1 MIIKTYY
8 DDGHTDTFD
17 TDHLTDA
24 SVLPGNLLTN
34 WSLDVQDAEGDL
46 KTLVLS
52 LYWHPVSTAGDMP
65 VGPKGLPIARRRDGW
80 SFVVADS
87 EDLPHLTMA
96 KADGEVVLLRAGAEL
111 VDCNRLAYISRIS
124 ETFARQV
131 VSAHDFLLLSD
142 PIAMEQDI
150 CYAIGMSPQAYEAIA
165 SAAGELAKPQG
176 PNRF

>member
-96 KADGEVVLLRAGAEL
+96 KADGEVVLLRAGGEL
-111 VDCNRLAYISRIS
+111 VDCNRLAHVSRIS
-124 ETFARQV
+124 ESFARQA
-131 VSAHDFLLLSD
+131 VSAHDYLLLSA
-142 PIAMEQDI
+142 PEATEEEI
-150 CYAIGMSPQAYEAIA
+150 CSKIGMTPNAYRNIA
-165 SAAGELAKPQG
+165 GTAVELARLQG
-176 PNRF
+176 PDRF

>member
-1 MIIKTYY
+1 MIVKTYY

-24 SVLPGNLLTN
+24 SALPGNLLTN
-34 WSLDVQDAEGDL
+34 WSLDVQDAEGNL
-46 KTLVLS
+46 RTLVLS
-52 LYWHPVSTAGDMP
+52 LYWHPVAATGDMP

-87 EDLPHLTMA
+87 EDLPHLTMT
-96 KADGEVVLLRAGAEL
+96 KVDGEIVLLRAGGEL
-111 VDCNRLAYISRIS
+111 VDCNCLAHVSRIS

-150 CYAIGMSPQAYEAIA
+150 CDAIGMSPQAYEAIA
-165 SAAGELAKPQG
+165 SAAGELARPQE
-176 PNRF
+176 PDRF